1 MTKKK
6 KCKECE
12 GFKKD
17 KFISECAG
25 CGQTYKLVIIK
36 KHDKKERI
44 RRLIKCKK
52 YSRSFLVI

>member
-36 KHDKKERI
+36 KHDKKETTRN
-44 RRLIKCKK
+44 K
-52 YSRSFLVI
+52 